1 MNMNEKGR
9 QTKLLA
15 AIAVLAMVVC
25 AFAAIMPSVDANS
38 TSTTQ
43 VANVDYGSTVEIGA
57 TSFSTAVSNTNYS
70 VTVDTENSNFTTI
83 ALNGNQ
89 TWKLTENVTIANGMI
104 DLEGKNLKITGAGN
118 LTVTFDDKTEIGAA
132 LMSTNT
138 TAANVYIDG
147 TTVTFIGSG
156 ERTGGAW
163 TVEAM
168 NISQFVVAN
177 GATLNVEKKDSSVTG
192 TLWHTSQSSFST
204 TDKVANNN
212 NVLFVD
218 KSTVNFTN
226 NDPAVAGVQN
236 TALIATN
243 GSTINSDLN
252 GGTMSVYASL
262 DNSIINGDVVGLYA
276 ANLTGTSKIVATTL
290 GIYSG
295 IVDPSPYSGFIVGTV
310 NIASGSEIDAD
321 NIINSL
327 SNGTKRGDA
336 PSVITG
342 TGTVSGI
349 FAQATAAMKDG
360 MSEPAYDFKIIGVTL
375 GASTI
380 NTTAM
385 IDDVTLAGNVSVG
398 DSAAVTIPVG
408 SVITKGDYD
417 LTKSSGTINNYGAT
431 TVGGVEKQT
440 PTGTQTAS
448 TGSDVLDLIEVGYN
462 DIQLDQNVT
471 IPAGSNLIFGTDDK
485 LNLNG
490 KIMTIASGDN
500 LTINGIL
507 AATEGSGIAI
517 SGNSVVSAS
526 LPESGVNATF
536 AITSTDADGKISS
549 VKFTGLTAGNFSATV
564 GSVDMSGVMTLTD
577 MEITGEYKVTS
588 DETVNGKITLTDG
601 AVLTIEEGAELKVT
615 NIELKNDATSATINV
630 YGALTGL
637 QAITLNDKISV
648 NINSTGSMNNVTSG
662 NIKYTTE
669 DSQFEFKGK
678 MDQNITVSTEQS
690 LTGDLYIPT
699 GYTLTIAS
707 GGILNMAG
715 YGIYVEGTL
724 AINANGAIKDF
735 GTVGGDYG
743 NQIILWRNG
752 EIQNSGVIGSGCEV
766 TVTAVIP
773 TNATSTTTTS
783 PAISIPSG
791 YIGAGS
797 VTLRDVSGISFDVV
811 RGTTNGNTTTYN
823 LGISGNV
830 SIYGMGSYN
839 KVTAENVKI
848 TDDLSIGTDVTFDAK
863 NVEVQKDVEV
873 TVSGELEVTAG
884 FTMTNGSTVVVYGK
898 VDGDITAQTG
908 TFGVN
913 GSATGTSKITLK
925 NSYTPTGSSLT
936 DVYVTNVVLTVGQYN
951 YVDKDDNAKTDQ
963 RLYISGTVGY
973 VGDATTGG
981 KISIVNNNGLA
992 YVPEGATLA
1001 LGNIALDGNGLTV
1014 LGQIQYTTNANVKD
1028 VNGTQYSITDAAD
1041 KSKVNYYFTTFD
1053 AAYDIIDTV
1062 DKKTLTVYG
1071 GHTVEG
1077 QLDLASGQ
1085 SIIVSGGQF
1094 NVAEEGTVD
1103 IRNGASITT
1112 SSQGAVQKVEGVLTV
1127 YSGGVCPQPKEFAVK
1142 KTGTDFIQYSGL
1154 IPALNN
1160 AQSGDVIN
1168 VVNNATLENSLTI
1181 NEGVTVNIDEDVVM
1195 TFEEDL
1201 TIAVGATLNNDGT
1214 IKMAGD
1220 KSTITVNGTL
1230 NSNDGAVI
1238 TFVKENDVAVTDNTD
1253 GGERAIYST
1262 GTTVVDNTTG
1272 IIGFINAAYY
1282 TNEDNYVVLTSLAS
1296 ANTAVAAQD
1305 AYKTITLNG
1314 AFTERADVTIA
1325 ADTNVVVAQDAK
1337 VTLGNITLPAADT
1350 VAQTLTVRGLRR
1362 SRQGLRNQVH
1372 CEDQHRRKRCYH
1384 SLHVHRRSR
1393 QRKRHHR
1400 LRNRLRR
1407 CGR

>member
-1 MNMNEKGR
+1 MIMNMNEKGR

-70 VTVDTENSNFTTI
+70 VTVDTENSNFTTV

-118 LTVTFDDKTEIGAA
+118 LTVTFDHETEIGAA

-262 DNSIINGDVVGLYA
+262 DNSIINCDVVGLYA

-462 DIQLDQNVT
+462 EIRLDQDVT

-485 LNLNG
+485 LDLNG

-500 LTINGIL
+500 LTINGRL
-507 AATEGSGIAI
+507 EATGSSGIAI

-526 LPESGVNATF
+526 LPKSGVNATF

-549 VKFTGLTAGNFSATV
+549 VKFTGLTAGNFSVTV

-588 DETVNGKITLTDG
+588 DETVNGKITLTDR

-615 NIELKNDATSATINV
+615 NIELKNHATSATINV

-637 QAITLNDKISV
+637 QAITLDDEISV

-707 GGILNMAG
+707 IASGGILNMAG
-715 YGIYVEGTL
+715 FGIYVEGTL
-724 AINANGAIKDF
+724 AINANGAIKNF
-735 GTVGGDYG
+735 GTAGGDYG
-743 NQIILWRNG
+743 NKIILWRNG

-773 TNATSTTTTS
+773 ASATTPTTTS
-783 PAISIPSG
+783 PVISVPAG
-791 YIGAGS
+791 YAGAGS

-811 RGTTNGNTTTYN
+811 RGSTSGNTTTYN

-839 KVTAENVKI
+839 TVTAENVKI
-848 TDDLSIGTDVTFDAK
+848 TDDLSIGTDVTFSATG
-863 NVEVQKDVEV
+863 VEVQRNVEV
-873 TVSGELEVTAG
+873 TVTGDLNARGG
-884 FTMTNGSTVVVYGK
+884 FTMVNGSTVVIYGK
-898 VDGDITAQTG
+898 VDGDIPSESTA
-908 TFGVN
+908 
-913 GSATGTSKITLK
+913 
-925 NSYTPTGSSLT
+925 P
-936 DVYVTNVVLTVGQYN
+936 
-951 YVDKDDNAKTDQ
+951 
-963 RLYISGTVGY
+963 R
-973 VGDATTGG
+973 
-981 KISIVNNNGLA
+981 
-992 YVPEGATLA
+992 PEPP
-1001 LGNIALDGNGLTV
+1001 
-1014 LGQIQYTTNANVKD
+1014 
-1028 VNGTQYSITDAAD
+1028 
-1041 KSKVNYYFTTFD
+1041 
-1053 AAYDIIDTV
+1053 
-1062 DKKTLTVYG
+1062 
-1071 GHTVEG
+1071 
-1077 QLDLASGQ
+1077 
-1085 SIIVSGGQF
+1085 
-1094 NVAEEGTVD
+1094 
-1103 IRNGASITT
+1103 R
-1112 SSQGAVQKVEGVLTV
+1112 
-1127 YSGGVCPQPKEFAVK
+1127 
-1142 KTGTDFIQYSGL
+1142 
-1154 IPALNN
+1154 
-1160 AQSGDVIN
+1160 
-1168 VVNNATLENSLTI
+1168 
-1181 NEGVTVNIDEDVVM
+1181 
-1195 TFEEDL
+1195 
-1201 TIAVGATLNNDGT
+1201 
-1214 IKMAGD
+1214 
-1220 KSTITVNGTL
+1220 
-1230 NSNDGAVI
+1230 
-1238 TFVKENDVAVTDNTD
+1238 
-1253 GGERAIYST
+1253 
-1262 GTTVVDNTTG
+1262 
-1272 IIGFINAAYY
+1272 
-1282 TNEDNYVVLTSLAS
+1282 
-1296 ANTAVAAQD
+1296 
-1305 AYKTITLNG
+1305 
-1314 AFTERADVTIA
+1314 
-1325 ADTNVVVAQDAK
+1325 
-1337 VTLGNITLPAADT
+1337 
-1350 VAQTLTVRGLRR
+1350 
-1362 SRQGLRNQVH
+1362 
-1372 CEDQHRRKRCYH
+1372 
-1384 SLHVHRRSR
+1384 
-1393 QRKRHHR
+1393 
-1400 LRNRLRR
+1400 
-1407 CGR
+1407 